1 MANHKSSEKRI
12 RQTVT
17 KTAVND
23 ARRSR
28 IRTFIKKVANAIA
41 ERNAAAAEEA
51 LKAARPEIQ
60 RGVSKGVLQ
69 ANTASRKI
77 SRLTKQIKQL

>member
-28 IRTFIKKVANAIA
+28 IRTFIKKVVTAIA
-41 ERNAAAAEEA
+41 SRDVNAAEAA
-51 LKAARPEIQ
+51 LKEARPEIQ
-60 RGVSKGVLQ
+60 RGVSKGVLP

-77 SRLTKQIKQL
+77 SRLAQQIKQM